1 MTLHDKDREW
11 WKKAVVY
18 QIYPRSF
25 SDSNGDGIGDIPGII
40 SRLDY
45 IASLGVDVI
54 WLSPVYA
61 SPNEDNGYDISDYT
75 AIHPDYGTMDDFDT
89 LVSQAKKRGL
99 EIIMDLVINHTS
111 TAHRWFQLSRKK
123 VEPYTDVYYWSDSID
138 GTPNNW
144 TGFFG
149 GGTWEYDEERKAS
162 YLHLF
167 APHQAD
173 LNYHNP
179 LVWEEIEK
187 ILRFWL
193 DKGIAGFRCD
203 VINIIYKDSLQN
215 GKKKMILT
223 GSEHYLTLDGT
234 HEILHKLN
242 GVLRPYNA
250 FTVGET
256 VFVDTED
263 ANLLTSP
270 EREEL
275 SMVFSFQH
283 MEVDQFVVKWF
294 RRKFSWIRFIS
305 VLDKWQR
312 EVGWNT
318 IYFENHDQIRSVSR
332 FGSLKYRE
340 ASAKLLALLL
350 LTLRGTPF
358 VYQGEEIGMT
368 NFDFQGMEE
377 VMDVESRN
385 IWSLLSSFHVP
396 KSIKWRI
403 IRGGSRDHAR
413 TPMQW
418 NGKEGAGFSSG
429 VPWLGINSNNKEI
442 NVETEDGDPYGILN
456 FYRKLISFRKESRDL
471 LEGDYLLLE
480 NSRNVA
486 RFRRGGL
493 EIVLNHSDKE
503 IKSDSRGKT
512 LISTYNEEKK
522 GFLRPWEARILKTE
536 ENNV

>member
-1 MTLHDKDREW
+1 MMLQDKDRDW

-75 AIHPDYGTMDDFDT
+75 AIHPDYGTMEDFDR
-89 LVSQAKKRGL
+89 LMAEAKKRGL

-111 TAHRWFQLSRKK
+111 TAHEWFQLSRRK
-123 VEPYTDVYYWSDSID
+123 VEPYRDFYYWSDEIEN
-138 GTPNNW
+138 TPNNW

-149 GGTWEYDEERKAS
+149 GGTWEYDSERRAS

-173 LNYHNP
+173 LNYGEP
-179 LVWEEIEK
+179 KVWEEIEK

-203 VINIIYKDSLQN
+203 VINVIYKDSLQN
-215 GKKKMILT
+215 GKKKFILT
-223 GSEHYLTLDGT
+223 GSEHYLTLEGT
-234 HEILHKLN
+234 HEILRRLN
-242 GVLRPYNA
+242 GVLAEYNA

-256 VFVDTED
+256 VFVDTKD

-270 EREEL
+270 ERKEL

-294 RRKFSWIRFIS
+294 RKKFSWVKFIS

-318 IYFENHDQIRSVSR
+318 IYFENHDQLRSVSR
-332 FGSLKYRE
+332 YGSAVHRE

-358 VYQGEEIGMT
+358 IYQGEEIGMT
-368 NFDFQGMEE
+368 NFDFESMEK
-377 VMDVESRN
+377 VKDVESRN
-385 IWSLLSSFHVP
+385 IYALLSSLHVP
-396 KSIKWRI
+396 EKVKWKIIK
-403 IRGGSRDHAR
+403 GGSRDHAR

-418 NGKEGAGFSSG
+418 NGKKGAGFTVG
-429 VPWLGINSNNKEI
+429 EPWLGINSNRSAI
-442 NVETEDGDPYGILN
+442 NVEDQEGDPYACLN
-456 FYRKLISFRKESRDL
+456 FYRSLISFRKKSRDL
-471 LEGDYLLLE
+471 LEGDYVLLE
-480 NSRNVA
+480 NSRNLT
-486 RFRRGGL
+486 RYRRGGL
-493 EIVLNHSDKE
+493 EIVLNHSDMEIEFPGKE
-503 IKSDSRGKT
+503 KT
-512 LISTYNEEKK
+512 ILSNYNEVKE
-522 GFLRPWEARILKTE
+522 GFLKPWEARIVETE
-536 ENNV
+536 ENND

>member
-1 MTLHDKDREW
+1 MMLQDKDRDW

-75 AIHPDYGTMDDFDT
+75 AIHPDYGTMEDFDC
-89 LVSQAKKRGL
+89 LMAEAKKRGL

-111 TAHRWFQLSRKK
+111 TAHEWFQLSRRK
-123 VEPYTDVYYWSDSID
+123 VEPYRDFYYWSDEIEN
-138 GTPNNW
+138 TPNNW

-149 GGTWEYDEERKAS
+149 GGTWEYDSERRAS

-173 LNYHNP
+173 LNYGEP
-179 LVWEEIEK
+179 KVWEEIEK

-203 VINIIYKDSLQN
+203 VINVIYKDSLQD
-215 GKKKMILT
+215 GKKKFILT
-223 GSEHYLTLDGT
+223 GSEHYLTLEGT
-234 HEILHKLN
+234 HEILRRLN
-242 GVLRPYNA
+242 GVLAEYNA

-256 VFVDTED
+256 VFVDTKD

-270 EREEL
+270 ERKEL

-294 RRKFSWIRFIS
+294 RKKFSWVKFIS

-318 IYFENHDQIRSVSR
+318 IYFENHDQLRSVSR
-332 FGSLKYRE
+332 YGSAVHRE

-358 VYQGEEIGMT
+358 IYQGEEIGMT
-368 NFDFQGMEE
+368 NFDFESMEK
-377 VMDVESRN
+377 VKDVESRN
-385 IWSLLSSFHVP
+385 IYALLSSLHVP
-396 KSIKWRI
+396 EKVKWKIIK
-403 IRGGSRDHAR
+403 GGSRDHAR

-418 NGKEGAGFSSG
+418 NGKKGAGFTVG
-429 VPWLGINSNNKEI
+429 EPWLGINSNRSAI
-442 NVETEDGDPYGILN
+442 NVEDQEGDPYACLN
-456 FYRKLISFRKESRDL
+456 FYRSLLSFRKKSRDL
-471 LEGDYLLLE
+471 LEGDYVLLE
-480 NSRNVA
+480 NSRNLT
-486 RFRRGGL
+486 RYRRGGL
-493 EIVLNHSDKE
+493 EIVLNHSDMEIEFPGKE
-503 IKSDSRGKT
+503 KT
-512 LISTYNEEKK
+512 ILSNYNEVKE
-522 GFLRPWEARILKTE
+522 GFLKPWEARIVETE
-536 ENNV
+536 ENND

>member
-1 MTLHDKDREW
+1 MMLQDKDRDW

-75 AIHPDYGTMDDFDT
+75 AIHPDYGTMEDFDC
-89 LVSQAKKRGL
+89 LMAEAKKRGL

-111 TAHRWFQLSRKK
+111 TAHEWFQLSRRK
-123 VEPYTDVYYWSDSID
+123 VEPYRDFYYWSDEIEN
-138 GTPNNW
+138 TPNNW

-149 GGTWEYDEERKAS
+149 GGTWEYDSERRAS

-167 APHQAD
+167 ALHQAD
-173 LNYHNP
+173 LNYGEP
-179 LVWEEIEK
+179 KVWEEIEK

-203 VINIIYKDSLQN
+203 VINVIYKDSLQD
-215 GKKKMILT
+215 GKKKFILT
-223 GSEHYLTLDGT
+223 GSEHYLTLEGT
-234 HEILHKLN
+234 HEILRRLN
-242 GVLRPYNA
+242 GVLAEYNA

-256 VFVDTED
+256 VFVDTKD

-270 EREEL
+270 ERKEL

-294 RRKFSWIRFIS
+294 RKKFSWVKFIS

-318 IYFENHDQIRSVSR
+318 IYFENHDQLRSVSR
-332 FGSLKYRE
+332 YGSAVHRE

-358 VYQGEEIGMT
+358 IYQGEEIGMT
-368 NFDFQGMEE
+368 NFDFESMEK
-377 VMDVESRN
+377 VKDVESRN
-385 IWSLLSSFHVP
+385 IYALLSSLHVP
-396 KSIKWRI
+396 EKVKWKIIK
-403 IRGGSRDHAR
+403 GGSRDHAR

-418 NGKEGAGFSSG
+418 NGKKGAGFTVG
-429 VPWLGINSNNKEI
+429 EPWLGINSNRSAI
-442 NVETEDGDPYGILN
+442 NVEDQEGDPYACLN
-456 FYRKLISFRKESRDL
+456 FYRSLISFRKKSRDL
-471 LEGDYLLLE
+471 LEGDYVLLE
-480 NSRNVA
+480 NSRNLT
-486 RFRRGGL
+486 RYRRGGL
-493 EIVLNHSDKE
+493 EIVLNHSDMEIEFPGKE
-503 IKSDSRGKT
+503 KT
-512 LISTYNEEKK
+512 ILSNYNEVKE
-522 GFLRPWEARILKTE
+522 GFLKPWEARIVETE
-536 ENNV
+536 ENND

>member
-1 MTLHDKDREW
+1 M
-11 WKKAVVY
+11 VY

-25 SDSNGDGIGDIPGII
+25 ADSNGDGIGDIPGII
-40 SRLDY
+40 SRLDH

-54 WLSPVYA
+54 WLSPIYA

-75 AIHPDYGTMDDFDT
+75 AIHPDYGTMEDFDT
-89 LVSQAKKRGL
+89 LIIEAGKRGL
-99 EIIMDLVINHTS
+99 RIIMDLVINHTS
-111 TAHRWFQLSRKK
+111 TAHNWFLLSRKK
-123 VEPYTDVYYWSDSID
+123 VEPYTDFYYWSDTNP

-149 GGTWEYDEERKAS
+149 GGTWEYDSERKAS

-167 APHQAD
+167 APHQPD

-187 ILRFWL
+187 ILKFWL
-193 DKGIAGFRCD
+193 DKGVAGFRCD

-215 GKKKMILT
+215 GKKKFILT

-234 HEILHKLN
+234 HEILKRLN
-242 GVLRPYNA
+242 KVLRPYNA

-256 VFVDTED
+256 VFVDTKD

-283 MEVDQFVVKWF
+283 MEVDQYVVKWF
-294 RRKFSWIRFIS
+294 RRKFSWVRFIS
-305 VLDKWQR
+305 VLDRWQR

-332 FGSLKYRE
+332 FGSKKHRE

-368 NFDFQGMEE
+368 NFDFEDMDS

-385 IWSLLSSFHVP
+385 IYALLSSFHVP
-396 KSIKWRI
+396 NSLKWRI
-403 IRGGSRDHAR
+403 IKGGSRDHAR

-418 NGKEGAGFSSG
+418 NGKEGAGFTTG
-429 VPWLGINSNNKEI
+429 KPWLGINSNSREI
-442 NVETEDGDPYGILN
+442 NVEAENEDPYGILN
-456 FYRKLISFRKESRDL
+456 FYRRLLSFRRESADL
-471 LEGDYLLLE
+471 LEGDYELLE
-480 NSRNVA
+480 NSRKLT
-486 RFRRGGL
+486 RFRRGRV

-503 IKSDSRGKT
+503 IKFPSDKKT
-512 LISTYNEEKK
+512 LVSTHNEEKK
-522 GFLRPWEARILKTE
+522 GFLKPWEARIIAEEDKT
-536 ENNV
+536 